1 MYREKRL
8 HTDVLR
14 LTRCIGNT
22 MTKKIPF
29 SATEP
34 AEDLSLAALAVL
46 IPAWQPDARL
56 PGLVR
61 ELLSRGFGKV
71 LIVDDGSHT
80 ACAPVLAELA
90 AIQHVTLLHHPVN
103 RGKGRALKTG
113 FGYFLEGQPE
123 AVGVVTADA
132 DGQHAP
138 EDIARVGRTLLHD
151 CAHSVLGVR
160 ALQGDVPLRSRL
172 GNTLTRKLF
181 TALTGTALT
190 DTQTGLRG
198 LPREALSALM
208 GLPGERYEYE
218 MTALAHLC
226 RHGPRPVEV
235 PIATI
240 YLEGNRGS
248 HFHPLWDSLRVLRAL
263 LRSPRL

>member
-1 MYREKRL
+1 
-8 HTDVLR
+8 
-14 LTRCIGNT
+14 
-22 MTKKIPF
+22 MTNKIHF
-29 SATEP
+29 SAPEP
-34 AEDLSLAALAVL
+34 AEDLSLITLAVL
-46 IPAWQPDARL
+46 IPAWQPDGRL
-56 PGLVR
+56 PGLVK
-61 ELLSRGFGKV
+61 ELLRHGFGTV
-71 LIVDDGSHT
+71 LIVDDGSHA

-90 AIQHVTLLHHPVN
+90 AIPHVTLLHHAVN

-113 FGYFLEGQPE
+113 FGYLLAAVPE

-138 EDIARVGRTLLHD
+138 EDIARVGRTLLQD
-151 CAHSVLGVR
+151 RTRCVLGVR

-190 DTQTGLRG
+190 DTQTGLRA
-198 LPREALSALM
+198 LPREVLPALLE
-208 GLPGERYEYE
+208 LPGERYEYE

-240 YLEGNRGS
+240 YLAGNRGS

-263 LRSPRL
+263 LRSPRP